1 MARLWAWSLVVF
13 FAWMIGQF
21 AIGYFFTDF
30 LMNTGFFIPLLIL
43 GLMALAIVSAFA
55 RDVERAAA

>member
-1 MARLWAWSLVVF
+1 
-13 FAWMIGQF
+13 MIGQF
-21 AIGYFFTDF
+21 AIGYFFNDF